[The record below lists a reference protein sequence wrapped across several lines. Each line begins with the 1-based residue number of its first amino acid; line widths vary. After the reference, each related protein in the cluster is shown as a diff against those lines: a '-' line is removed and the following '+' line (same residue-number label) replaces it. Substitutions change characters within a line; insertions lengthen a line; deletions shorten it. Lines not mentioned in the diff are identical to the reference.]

1 MEIGRNFMRN
11 KIIRF
16 LTICFVTIL
25 VIFLVITNLS
35 KPRILV
41 LHSYSLNFSWTR
53 DINVGIQRILKHKP
67 YSIRWHYM
75 DTKRNP
81 STEYKEK
88 AGKIAINAI
97 DQWNPNIIIAV
108 DDNAQKFVA
117 VHFKNKKSTNI
128 VFTGVNAAAK
138 AYGYDEAKNVT
149 GILERIPFQ
158 EFREIFVQIL
168 PKNKRRIVHISDA
181 SVTSQLIHDELTNVK
196 WSPLKLVQSFQCET
210 FEDWKEVI
218 NKAHKLGD
226 ILLVT
231 HYHTLQDKNG
241 RTVSP
246 QDVMEWTAPR
256 LKIPDIGCWGFFVE
270 DGGMMS
276 VAVSPYEQGEE
287 AAKMAVQIIEEKI
300 PPHEIDIKVNNLYV
314 VYMRGSSL
322 KEKNITL
329 PKMLEAFAKATNTYY
344 E

>member
-1 MEIGRNFMRN
+1 MRN
-11 KIIRF
+11 KIIGF
-16 LTICFVTIL
+16 LTACFVTIL
-25 VIFLVITNLS
+25 IIFLVMTNLS
-35 KPRILV
+35 KPRIFV
-41 LHSYSLNFSWTR
+41 LHSYGLDFSWVR
-53 DINVGIQRILKHKP
+53 DINIGIERVLKHKP

-81 STEYKEK
+81 SAKYKEK
-88 AGKIAINAI
+88 AGKIAIDAI
-97 DQWNPNIIIAV
+97 NQWNPNIIIAV

-117 VHFKNKKSTNI
+117 VHFKNKKSINI
-128 VFTGVNAAAK
+128 VFTGVNASIK
-138 AYGYDEAKNVT
+138 AYGYEKAKNVT
-149 GILERIPFQ
+149 GILERIPFE

-168 PKNKRRIVHISDA
+168 PENKRRIVHISDA
-181 SVTSQLIHDELTNVK
+181 SVTSQLIHEELTSVK
-196 WSPLKLVQSFQCET
+196 WDPLKLVKSFQCET

-218 NKAHKLGD
+218 NKSHKLGD

-231 HYHTLQDKNG
+231 HYHTLLDKNG
-241 RTVSP
+241 KTMNP
-246 QDVMEWTAPR
+246 KDVLKWTTPR

-287 AAKMAVQIIEEKI
+287 AAKMAVKIIEEHI
-300 PPHEIDIKVNNLYV
+300 PPHKIAVKINNLYV

-322 KEKNITL
+322 KEKGITL